1 MEYATGGAQKGP
13 ILQESSLKGMIS
25 NCTTQS
31 CCGCPMQVKV
41 IQSDMRKRAR
51 EEISL
56 FQLFVFIANVIKYVQ
71 RLDQLVP
78 FHITVGIHLCCK
90 LSGLASSVAAL
101 HLAFPAL
108 TFMHCYGSLAGQTL
122 PHLRVWPARPF
133 CLCFLAVWE

>member
-1 MEYATGGAQKGP
+1 MKRSHLVWLIYT
-13 ILQESSLKGMIS
+13 
-25 NCTTQS
+25 CYHTR

-51 EEISL
+51 EEIS
-56 FQLFVFIANVIKYVQ
+56 FFRIYNCKC
-71 RLDQLVP
+71 DQVCTKVRPIGTVSHYSGNTPLVSL
-78 FHITVGIHLCCK
+78 VASQHLCCK

-133 CLCFLAVWE
+133 YFLAVWE